1 MMGLTPLAGLAASG
15 ARAAGLSALP
25 WILPAL
31 GEASSV
37 GLVIAL
43 LVVGFA
49 FLGAELFV
57 IPGFGVAG
65 VVGGASVVIGV
76 VLAWSRFGPVWGMSL
91 TLGSLALLGLGIFVL
106 FRTRA
111 GKHLLLETSLADA
124 QALPDDDRR
133 LVGLGGVAVSPLRP
147 TGSAEIDGAR
157 VQVETDGEF
166 IEKGTPVRVVDMRL
180 GRVVVEVAQAGDGL
194 DSTER

>member
-1 MMGLTPLAGLAASG
+1 MMGMTPLGGLEWRALDLAS
-15 ARAAGLSALP
+15 SFCP
-25 WILPAL
+25 LPAL

-37 GLVIAL
+37 GLVITL

-65 VVGGASVVIGV
+65 VVGGASVIIGV
-76 VLAWSRFGPVWGMSL
+76 VLSWSRFGAIWGMSL

-111 GKHLLLETSLADA
+111 GKRLMLETSLADA
-124 QALPDDDRR
+124 HAVPDDSH
-133 LVGLGGVAVSPLRP
+133 LVGQQGVAVTPLRP
-147 TGSAEIDGAR
+147 AGSAEIDGDR
-157 VQVETDGEF
+157 VDAETDGEF
-166 IEKGTPVRVVDMRL
+166 IEKGAPVRVVDMRL
-180 GRVVVEVAQAGDGL
+180 GRVVVEVAPAGDGPE
-194 DSTER
+194 SIEH